1 MSLNSANHCLHRVT
15 GKLRRGESG
24 FTLIELVAALALF
37 AFIIIEILADRENS
51 IELSAD
57 ARVIQTVR
65 YLAASK
71 MDEIAN
77 FPDEYE
83 DSQSGTFDDL
93 EEGAPHQDFKSYG
106 WELEV
111 ERVLVVGSGD
121 ADVDRLFED
130 EDGGDFPTDGE
141 GQALKARYVRRVVLT
156 VRFEP
161 DGEFQPALSMKLQ
174 TYLPDLEQDQ
184 EQQ

>member
-1 MSLNSANHCLHRVT
+1 MNLNFANHLRHR
-15 GKLRRGESG
+15 ESG
-24 FTLIELVAALALF
+24 FTLLELVAALALF
-37 AFIIIEILADRENS
+37 AFIIIEILADREDS

-65 YLAASK
+65 YLAAAK

-77 FPDEYE
+77 FPDKFEE
-83 DSQSGTFDDL
+83 SQSGAFDELD
-93 EEGAPHQDFKSYG
+93 EKAPYQDFSSYS

-111 ERVLVVGSGD
+111 ERVLAVGSGD
-121 ADVDRLFED
+121 SDAERLFDDED
-130 EDGGDFPTDGE
+130 EGDFPTDAE
-141 GQALKARYVRRVVLT
+141 GNDLQARYVRRIVLT

-161 DGEFQPALSMKLQ
+161 NGEFNPELSVKLQ
-174 TYLPDLEQDQ
+174 TYLPDLEEDQ

>member
-1 MSLNSANHCLHRVT
+1 MNLNFASHIRHR
-15 GKLRRGESG
+15 ESG
-24 FTLIELVAALALF
+24 FTLLELVAALALF
-37 AFIIIEILADRENS
+37 AFIIIEILADREDS

-65 YLAASK
+65 YLAAAK

-77 FPDEYE
+77 FPDKFE
-83 DSQSGTFDDL
+83 DSQSGTFDELD
-93 EEGAPHQDFKSYG
+93 EEAPYQDFKSYA
-106 WELEV
+106 WEMEV
-111 ERVLVVGSGD
+111 ERVLAVGAGD
-121 ADVDRLFED
+121 SNTDRLFNDED
-130 EDGGDFPTDGE
+130 EGDFPSDAE
-141 GQALKARYVRRVVLT
+141 GNALASRYVRRVVLI

-161 DGEFQPALSMKLQ
+161 NGEFDPALSVKLQ